1 MTTHTVPGIALRRLV
16 IGLLASVAWLM
27 PGQSAFAQATGA
39 NGADLKPGAGGLGLR
54 LEPELLP
61 VVPADFDD
69 QAPIF
74 LEADRIEGV
83 QGQRLEALG
92 EVVARRRGQLLQSDR
107 LTYSFTENAVTA
119 SGNVRFRRMG
129 DVLTGDYAYYD
140 LDTEAGVINAPTYS
154 FRRVPE
160 PTASPLSLPGQ
171 TASVSGPTQA
181 RGRARR
187 LQIRD
192 RDRYRAE
199 RATYTNCDVGDDD
212 WHLRVGSLDLD
223 RLKDVGIA
231 RNATVYFKGVPILYS
246 PWINFPITGRR
257 KTGFLPPA
265 FGTTNNSGFEVT
277 VPFYWNIAPNR
288 DYTLSPRLLAK
299 RGLQL
304 GNEFRYL
311 SEHYRGEVRAD
322 YLNDRETEEDRWALL
337 LRHSHAFTP
346 RLSGSIDFQRV
357 SDDTYFVDLSNRVA
371 ATSQTNLPHEAAL
384 RYNGDWWSLF
394 GRYQRFQT
402 LQDPLSPTT
411 PPYFRVP
418 QLVLNAARQNVR
430 GFDLDFFG
438 ELVNFQHDDLN
449 SAVRQIYYPTV
460 EYRFGGSFFHAT
472 PKLGLHY
479 TAYNYRDGPH
489 SSDSRLLPIFS
500 LDTGMNFSRRVSVF
514 GRSLV
519 QTLEPRLYY
528 VYIPFTDQDE
538 LPLFDTAI
546 ADFNL
551 SQIFTENRFSGWDRI
566 NDANQL
572 TVAVTT
578 RFLDA
583 RNGREWLRA
592 ILGQRYFLKE
602 QEVTLGP
609 NDVRNFD
616 RSDLLAGVSGS
627 ITRSLWADIGLQY
640 NLDENES
647 SRLNAALRYRPQPG
661 KVFNAG
667 YRYTRDLLEQVD
679 LSAQWPLTRR
689 WTGLARWNYSL
700 RDKTLVEALGG
711 VEYNAG
717 CWAARFVV
725 HDFITATDERSRA
738 FFMQLE
744 LSGLSSLGTSPMQV
758 LGQSIFG
765 YGRSANRA
773 TTTNPYYPGML
784 AE

>member
-1 MTTHTVPGIALRRLV
+1 MTNLIPGNALHRIV
-16 IGLLASVAWLM
+16 IGLLVCVAWLM
-27 PGQSAFAQATGA
+27 LVQPAAAQSSSDGAATLRPPG
-39 NGADLKPGAGGLGLR
+39 GGLGLK
-54 LEPELLP
+54 LQPELLP
-61 VVPADFDD
+61 VVPADFEDD
-69 QAPIF
+69 VPIF
-74 LEADRIEGV
+74 VEADRIEGV
-83 QGQRLEALG
+83 QDKQLEAIG
-92 EVVARRRGQLLQSDR
+92 DVVVRRRGQQLQSKR
-107 LTYSFTENAVTA
+107 LSYSLTENAVTA

-140 LDTEAGVINAPTYS
+140 LDEEAGVIDNTTYR
-154 FRRVPE
+154 FTGVPI
-160 PTASPLSLPGQ
+160 PSSSTLRPPGQ
-171 TASVSGPTQA
+171 RASAPGMLQA
-181 RGRARR
+181 RGTATR
-187 LQIRD
+187 LTVRD
-192 RDRYRAE
+192 RDRYRAQ

-212 WHLRVGSLDLD
+212 WYLIVSSLDLD
-223 RLKDVGIA
+223 RLQDVGVA

-277 VPFYWNIAPNR
+277 LPFYWNIAPNR

-299 RGLQL
+299 RGLLL

-311 SEHYRGEVRAD
+311 DGKYSGELRAD
-322 YLNDRETEEDRWALL
+322 YLNDRETDESRWAVAF
-337 LRHSHAFTP
+337 RHGHQFSP
-346 RLSGSIDFQRV
+346 RLSGNVNFQRV

-371 ATSQTNLPHEAAL
+371 ATSQTNLPQEAYL
-384 RYNGDWWSLF
+384 RYNGDWWSLL

-418 QLVLNAARQNVR
+418 QLVLNAAQQNVR
-430 GFDLDFFG
+430 GFDVKFFG
-438 ELVNFQHDDLN
+438 EVVNFQHDDLE
-449 SAVRQIYYPTV
+449 SAVRQIYYPSA
-460 EYRFGGSFFHAT
+460 EYRFGGSFFYAM

-479 TAYNYRDGPH
+479 TYYSYKDGGR
-489 SSDSRLLPIFS
+489 SSDSRLLPIVS
-500 LDTGMNFSRRVSVF
+500 LDTGMNFSRRVSLF

-528 VYIPFTDQDE
+528 VYIPFTDQEE

-546 ADFNL
+546 ADFSL
-551 SQIFTENRFSGWDRI
+551 AQIFAENRFSGWDRI
-566 NDANQL
+566 NDANQV
-572 TVAVTT
+572 TAAVTT
-578 RFLDA
+578 RFLDT
-583 RNGREWLRA
+583 RTGREWMRA

-609 NDVRNFD
+609 DDVRNFD

-627 ITRSLWADIGLQY
+627 VTRSLWLDVGLQY
-640 NLDENES
+640 NLDEGES
-647 SRLNAALRYRPQPG
+647 SRFNAALRYRPRPG

-679 LSAQWPLTRR
+679 VSAQWPLTRH

-700 RDKTLVEALGG
+700 LDKTLVEALGG

-725 HDFITATDERSRA
+725 HDFVTSTDERSRA
-738 FFMQLE
+738 FFLQLE

-765 YGRSANRA
+765 YDRNAGRA
-773 TTTNPYYPGML
+773 TTTEPYYPGML
-784 AE
+784 TE

>member
-1 MTTHTVPGIALRRLV
+1 MTTHLPGSALLRIV
-16 IGLLASVAWLM
+16 IGLLVTVAWLM
-27 PGQSAFAQATGA
+27 PLPSALAQSPAQGETVRLNA
-39 NGADLKPGAGGLGLR
+39 NGGIGLR

-61 VVPADFDD
+61 VVPADLDD
-69 QAPIF
+69 AVPIF
-74 LEADRIEGV
+74 VEADRIQGV
-83 QGQRLEALG
+83 QEKQLEAIG
-92 EVVARRRGQLLQSDR
+92 DVVIRRRGQQLQSDR
-107 LTYSFTENAVTA
+107 LTYSFTDNAVTA

-140 LDTEAGVINAPTYS
+140 LDTESGIINDPTYS
-154 FRRVPE
+154 FNRAPG
-160 PTASPLSLPGQ
+160 PSTAGLGLPGQ
-171 TASVSGPTQA
+171 PSAVSGPTQA
-181 RGRARR
+181 RGKARV
-187 LQIRD
+187 LKLRD

-212 WHLRVGSLDLD
+212 WYLGVSSLDLD
-223 RLKDVGIA
+223 RLQDVGVA

-265 FGTTNNSGFEVT
+265 FGTTNNSGFEAT
-277 VPFYWNIAPNR
+277 LPFYWNIAPNR

-299 RGLQL
+299 RGLQV

-311 SEHYRGEVRAD
+311 EGKYSGELRAD
-322 YLNDRETEEDRWALL
+322 FLNDRETKDDRWALAF
-337 LRHSHAFTP
+337 RHSHAFTS
-346 RLSGSIDFQRV
+346 RLTGNVNFHRV

-371 ATSQTNLPHEAAL
+371 ATSQTNLPNEAAL
-384 RYNGDWWSLF
+384 RYNGDWWTLF

-430 GFDLDFFG
+430 GFDLKFYG
-438 ELVNFQHDDLN
+438 ELVNFQHDDLEN
-449 SAVRQIYYPTV
+449 AVRQIYYPSA
-460 EYRFGGSFFHAT
+460 EYRFGGTFFYAT
-472 PKLGLHY
+472 PKVGLHY
-479 TAYNYRDGPH
+479 TAYNYRDGTR
-489 SSDSRLLPIFS
+489 SSDSRLLPIVS
-500 LDTGMNFSRRVSVF
+500 LDTGMNFSRRVNVF
-514 GRSLV
+514 GRALV

-528 VYIPFTDQDE
+528 VYIPYTDQE
-538 LPLFDTAI
+538 GLPLFDTAI

-551 SQIFTENRFSGWDRI
+551 AQIFTENRFSGWDRI
-566 NDANQL
+566 NDANQI
-572 TVAVTT
+572 TAAVST

-583 RNGREWLRA
+583 RTGREWVRA

-602 QEVTLGP
+602 QEVTLGKS
-609 NDVRNFD
+609 DVRNFD
-616 RSDLLAGVSGS
+616 RSDLLAGLSGS
-627 ITRSLWADIGLQY
+627 ITRSLWADVGVQY

-647 SRLNAALRYRPQPG
+647 SRVNAALRYRPQPG
-661 KVFNAG
+661 KVVNAG

-679 LSAQWPLTRR
+679 VSAQWPLTRR

-700 RDKTLVEALGG
+700 RDRTLVEALGG

-725 HDFITATDERSRA
+725 HDFVTATDERSRA
-738 FFMQLE
+738 FFLQLE
-744 LSGLSSLGTSPMQV
+744 LSGLSSIGTSPMQV
-758 LGQSIFG
+758 IGQSIFG
-765 YGRSANRA
+765 YERNANRA
-773 TTTNPYYPGML
+773 PTADPYYPGML

>member
-1 MTTHTVPGIALRRLV
+1 MTNPIPGNALHRIV
-16 IGLLASVAWLM
+16 IGLLVSVAWLM
-27 PGQSAFAQATGA
+27 LVQPAAAQSSPDGDAALLPAG
-39 NGADLKPGAGGLGLR
+39 GGLGLK
-54 LEPELLP
+54 LQPELLP
-61 VVPADFDD
+61 VVPADFEEDV
-69 QAPIF
+69 PIF
-74 LEADRIEGV
+74 VEADRIEGV
-83 QGQRLEALG
+83 QDQRLDAIG
-92 EVVARRRGQLLQSDR
+92 DVVVRRRGQQLQSER
-107 LTYSFTENAVTA
+107 LTYSLTENAVTA

-140 LDTEAGVINAPTYS
+140 LDEEAGVIDNTTYR
-154 FRRVPE
+154 FTRVPT
-160 PTASPLSLPGQ
+160 PSASTTRLPGQ
-171 TASVSGPTQA
+171 SDSAAGMTQA
-181 RGRARR
+181 RGTATR
-187 LQIRD
+187 LTVRD
-192 RDRYRAE
+192 RDRYRAQ

-212 WHLRVGSLDLD
+212 WHLSVSSLDLD
-223 RLKDVGIA
+223 RLQDVGVA

-277 VPFYWNIAPNR
+277 LPFYWNIAPNR

-299 RGLQL
+299 RGLLL

-311 SEHYRGEVRAD
+311 EGKYSGELRAD
-322 YLNDRETEEDRWALL
+322 YLSDRETDESRWAVA
-337 LRHSHAFTP
+337 LRHAHRFTP
-346 RLSGSIDFQRV
+346 RLSGNVNFQRV

-371 ATSQTNLPHEAAL
+371 ATSQTNLPQEAYL
-384 RYNGDWWSLF
+384 RYNGDWWSLL

-418 QLVLNAARQNVR
+418 QFVLNAAQQNVR
-430 GFDLDFFG
+430 GFDVKFFG
-438 ELVNFQHDDLN
+438 EVVNFQHDDLE
-449 SAVRQIYYPTV
+449 SAVRQIYYPSA
-460 EYRFGGSFFHAT
+460 EYRFGGSFFYAT

-479 TAYNYRDGPH
+479 TSYSYKDGGR
-489 SSDSRLLPIFS
+489 SSDSRLLPIVS
-500 LDTGMNFSRRVSVF
+500 LDTGMNFSRRVSLF

-528 VYIPFTDQDE
+528 VYVPFTDQDE
-538 LPLFDTAI
+538 MPLFDTAI

-551 SQIFTENRFSGWDRI
+551 AQIFTENRFSGWDRI
-566 NDANQL
+566 NDANQV
-572 TVAVTT
+572 TAAVTT

-583 RNGREWLRA
+583 RTGREWMRA

-602 QEVTLGP
+602 QEVTLGTS
-609 NDVRNFD
+609 DVRNSD

-627 ITRSLWADIGLQY
+627 VTRSLWLDMGLQY
-640 NLDENES
+640 NLDQGET
-647 SRLNAALRYRPQPG
+647 SRFNAALRYRPQPG

-700 RDKTLVEALGG
+700 QDKTLVEALGG

-725 HDFITATDERSRA
+725 HDFVTSTNERSRA
-738 FFMQLE
+738 FFLQLE
-744 LSGLSSLGTSPMQV
+744 LSGLSSIGTSPMQV

-765 YGRSANRA
+765 YDRNAGRA
-773 TTTNPYYPGML
+773 TTTEPYYPGML
-784 AE
+784 TE

>member
-1 MTTHTVPGIALRRLV
+1 MTNHIPGIALHRIV
-16 IGLLASVAWLM
+16 IGLLIQLAWLM
-27 PGQSAFAQATGA
+27 PIPAASAQTPGA
-39 NGADLKPGAGGLGLR
+39 ADLRPAGNGLGLR

-61 VVPADFDD
+61 IVPADLDD
-69 QAPIF
+69 DLPIF

-83 QGQRLEALG
+83 QDSRLEAMG
-92 EVVARRRGQLLQSDR
+92 NVIARRRGQQLQSDR
-107 LTYSFTENAVTA
+107 LTYSFTDNAVTA

-129 DVLTGDYAYYD
+129 DLLTGDYAYYD
-140 LDTEAGVINAPTYS
+140 LDTESGTLSNPTYS
-154 FRRVPE
+154 FNRVPGL
-160 PTASPLSLPGQ
+160 ASSGASLPGQ
-171 TASVSGPTQA
+171 PASTSVPSQA
-181 RGRARR
+181 RGEAQR
-187 LQIRD
+187 LEVRD

-212 WHLRVGSLDLD
+212 WYLSVSSLDLD
-223 RLKDVGIA
+223 RLQDVGVA
-231 RNATVYFKGVPILYS
+231 RNASVYFKGVPILYS

-265 FGTTNNSGFEVT
+265 FGTTNSSGFEVT
-277 VPFYWNIAPNR
+277 LPFYWNIAPNR

-311 SEHYRGEVRAD
+311 QGSYSGELRAD
-322 YLNDRETEEDRWALL
+322 YLNDRETKDNRWALAF
-337 LRHSHAFTP
+337 RHVQSFTP
-346 RLSGSIDFQRV
+346 RLSGSVNFQRV

-371 ATSQTNLPHEAAL
+371 ATSQTNLPHEANL
-384 RYNGDWWSLF
+384 RYNGDWWTLF

-418 QLVLNAARQNVR
+418 QLVLDAARQNVR
-430 GFDLDFFG
+430 GFDVKFFG

-449 SAVRQIYYPTV
+449 GAVRQIYYPSA
-460 EYRFGGSFFHAT
+460 EYRFGGSFFYAT

-479 TAYNYRDGPH
+479 TAYNYKDGPR
-489 SSDSRLLPIFS
+489 SSDSRLLPIVS

-519 QTLEPRLYY
+519 QTLEPRVYY
-528 VYIPFTDQDE
+528 VYIPYTRQDQ

-551 SQIFTENRFSGWDRI
+551 AQIFTENRFSGWDRI
-566 NDANQL
+566 NDANQV
-572 TVAVTT
+572 TAAVTT

-592 ILGQRYFLKE
+592 ILGQRYFLTE
-602 QEVTLGP
+602 QQVTLGP
-609 NDVRNFD
+609 DDVRNFD

-627 ITRSLWADIGLQY
+627 ITRDLWADVGVQY

-647 SRLNAALRYRPQPG
+647 SRVNAAVRYRPQPG

-679 LSAQWPLTRR
+679 LSAQWPVSRR

-700 RDKTLVEALGG
+700 LDRKLVEALGG

-725 HDFITATDERSRA
+725 HDFVTATDERSRA
-738 FFMQLE
+738 FFLQLE
-744 LSGLSSLGTSPMQV
+744 LSGLSSIGTSPMQV

-765 YGRSANRA
+765 YERNANRA
-773 TTTNPYYPGML
+773 STANPYYPGML

>member
-1 MTTHTVPGIALRRLV
+1 MTNLIPGNALHRIV
-16 IGLLASVAWLM
+16 IGLLLSVAWLM
-27 PGQSAFAQATGA
+27 WVQPAAAQSSPDGGAALRPPG
-39 NGADLKPGAGGLGLR
+39 GGLGLK
-54 LEPELLP
+54 LQPELLP
-61 VVPADFDD
+61 VVPADFEDD
-69 QAPIF
+69 VPIF
-74 LEADRIEGV
+74 VEADRIEGV
-83 QGQRLEALG
+83 QDTRLDAIG
-92 EVVARRRGQLLQSDR
+92 DVVVRRRGQQLQSER
-107 LTYSFTENAVTA
+107 LTYSLTENAVTA

-140 LDTEAGVINAPTYS
+140 LDEEAGVIDNTTYRFS
-154 FRRVPE
+154 RVPT
-160 PTASPLSLPGQ
+160 PSSTARLPDQ
-171 TASVSGPTQA
+171 AASTAGVTQA
-181 RGRARR
+181 RGTATR
-187 LQIRD
+187 LTVRD
-192 RDRYRAE
+192 RDRYRAQ

-212 WHLRVGSLDLD
+212 WYLSVSSLDLD
-223 RLKDVGIA
+223 RLQDVGVA

-277 VPFYWNIAPNR
+277 LPFYWNIAPNR

-299 RGLQL
+299 RGLLL

-311 SEHYRGEVRAD
+311 EGKYSGELRAD
-322 YLNDRETEEDRWALL
+322 YLSDRETDESRWAVAF
-337 LRHSHAFTP
+337 RHGHQFTP
-346 RLSGSIDFQRV
+346 RLSGNVNYQRV

-371 ATSQTNLPHEAAL
+371 ATSQTNLPQEAYL
-384 RYNGDWWSLF
+384 RYNGDWWSLL

-418 QLVLNAARQNVR
+418 QFVLNAAQQNVR
-430 GFDLDFFG
+430 GFDVKFFG
-438 ELVNFQHDDLN
+438 ELVNFQHDDLE
-449 SAVRQIYYPTV
+449 SAVRQIYYPSA
-460 EYRFGGSFFHAT
+460 EYRFGGSYFYAT
-472 PKLGLHY
+472 PKLGVHY
-479 TAYNYRDGPH
+479 TSYTYKDGDR
-489 SSDSRLLPIFS
+489 SGDSRLLPIVS
-500 LDTGMNFSRRVSVF
+500 LDTGMNFSRRVSLF

-528 VYIPFTDQDE
+528 VYIPFTDQDD

-551 SQIFTENRFSGWDRI
+551 AQIFTENRFSGWDRI
-566 NDANQL
+566 NDANQV
-572 TVAVTT
+572 TAAVTT

-583 RNGREWLRA
+583 RTGREWMRA

-602 QEVTLGP
+602 QEVTLGST
-609 NDVRNFD
+609 DVRNFD

-627 ITRSLWADIGLQY
+627 VTRSLWLDMGLQY
-640 NLDENES
+640 NLDEGES
-647 SRLNAALRYRPQPG
+647 SRVNAALRYRPQPG

-679 LSAQWPLTRR
+679 VSAQWPLTRR
-689 WTGLARWNYSL
+689 WTGLMRWNYSL
-700 RDKTLVEALGG
+700 LDKTLVEALGG

-725 HDFITATDERSRA
+725 HDFVTSTNERSRA
-738 FFMQLE
+738 FFLQLE
-744 LSGLSSLGTSPMQV
+744 LSGLSSIGTSPMQV

-765 YGRSANRA
+765 YDRNAGRA
-773 TTTNPYYPGML
+773 TTTEPYYPGML
-784 AE
+784 TE

>member
-1 MTTHTVPGIALRRLV
+1 MSNHCPGIALHRLV
-16 IGLLASVAWLM
+16 IGLLVSIAWLVSIHAACA
-27 PGQSAFAQATGA
+27 QSP
-39 NGADLKPGAGGLGLR
+39 ADGHGLSPTAAGLGLR
-54 LEPELLP
+54 LERELLP
-61 VVPADFDD
+61 VVPADLDED
-69 QAPIF
+69 VPIF
-74 LEADRIEGV
+74 VEADRIEGV
-83 QGQRLEALG
+83 QDRQLDAMGD
-92 EVVARRRGQLLQSDR
+92 VVVRRRGQQLQSDR
-107 LTYSFTENAVTA
+107 LSYSFTDNAVTA
-119 SGNVRFRRMG
+119 SGNVRFRRLG
-129 DVLTGDYAYYD
+129 DLLTGDYAYFD
-140 LDTEAGVINAPTYS
+140 LDTESGVIDKPTYS
-154 FRRVPE
+154 FTRAPA
-160 PTASPLSLPGQ
+160 PAGGSLGLPGQ
-171 TASVSGPTQA
+171 PSSASGPSQA
-181 RGRARR
+181 RGEARR
-187 LQIRD
+187 LELRD
-192 RDRYRAE
+192 RTRYRAE

-212 WHLRVGSLDLD
+212 WYLGVSSLDLD
-223 RLKDVGIA
+223 RLRDVGVA

-246 PWINFPITGRR
+246 PWINFPITGQR

-277 VPFYWNIAPNR
+277 LPFYWNIAPNR

-311 SEHYRGEVRAD
+311 SERYSGELRAD
-322 YLNDRETEEDRWALL
+322 YLNDREANDDRWAVAF
-337 LRHSHAFTP
+337 RHSHAFTS
-346 RLSGSIDFQRV
+346 RLTGNVNYQRV

-371 ATSQTNLPHEAAL
+371 ATSQTNLPHEAYL

-402 LQDPLSPTT
+402 LQDPLAPTT

-438 ELVNFQHDDLN
+438 EVVNFQHDDLD
-449 SAVRQIYYPTV
+449 SAVRQIYYPSA
-460 EYRFGGSFFHAT
+460 EYRFGGSYFYAT
-472 PKLGLHY
+472 PKVGLHY
-479 TAYNYRDGPH
+479 TAYHYKDGPR
-489 SSDSRLLPIFS
+489 SSDGRLLPIVS

-514 GRSLV
+514 GRALV

-528 VYIPFTDQDE
+528 VYIPYEDQDD
-538 LPLFDTAI
+538 LPVFDTAI

-551 SQIFTENRFSGWDRI
+551 AQIFTENRFSGWDRI
-566 NDANQL
+566 NDANQV
-572 TVAVTT
+572 TAAVTT

-602 QEVTLGP
+602 QQVTLGAG
-609 NDVRNFD
+609 DVRDFD

-627 ITRSLWADIGLQY
+627 ITRSLWADVGLQY

-647 SRLNAALRYRPQPG
+647 SRFNAAVRYRPQPG
-661 KVFNAG
+661 KVLNAG
-667 YRYTRDLLEQVD
+667 YRYTRDLVEQVD

-700 RDKTLVEALGG
+700 REKTLVEALGG

-725 HDFITATDERSRA
+725 HDFVTATDERSRA
-738 FFMQLE
+738 FFVQLE
-744 LSGLSSLGTSPMQV
+744 LSGLSSIGTSPLQV

-765 YGRSANRA
+765 YERNANRGTIA
-773 TTTNPYYPGML
+773 DPYYPGML